1 MNSLV
6 VKRLS
11 SIIDD
16 ILFSNM
22 LFHGFEV
29 GISIFFKLREEW
41 RYFVFCRRPR
51 YQDQGLGGCLA
62 LKVPLTSLRIREI
75 FLVVQNSIHCVD
87 FLPGNI
93 LPVALYYLRYLNT
106 VLCFS
111 NLLSFMDP
119 RKDVILFSC
128 QISCSCLT
136 RYRINLDAATYV
148 YEHMGH
154 CWQCE
159 RTHHLS

>member
-11 SIIDD
+11 SSIDD

-51 YQDQGLGGCLA
+51 YQDHGLGWVLGPEGALDITSNPRNLFGISKQYPLCRFFARKYFNSGSLLFEAPKHCL
-62 LKVPLTSLRIREI
+62 VFFPT
-75 FLVVQNSIHCVD
+75 
-87 FLPGNI
+87 
-93 LPVALYYLRYLNT
+93 
-106 VLCFS
+106 
-111 NLLSFMDP
+111 LLSFMDP
-119 RKDVILFSC
+119 VKTCFVLLSKILF
-128 QISCSCLT
+128 LPHP
-136 RYRINLDAATYV
+136 LPA
-148 YEHMGH
+148 
-154 CWQCE
+154 
-159 RTHHLS
+159 